1 MKITE
6 KNQKE
11 TLYKSLRFIW
21 QEKIAE
27 SFISQRIP
35 ILSKK
40 KKKDDLW
47 SKNCKNKW
55 WVSDR
60 KKTLLTSIKWD
71 TKTLIQQKKKQL
83 TFV

>member
-40 KKKDDLW
+40 KKKMTFEVKTVKINDE
-47 SKNCKNKW
+47 
-55 WVSDR
+55 WVIA
-60 KKTLLTSIKWD
+60 KKRS
-71 TKTLIQQKKKQL
+71 
-83 TFV
+83 